1 MLDLGSGRQ
10 IKKLTHYALR
20 HDVAAGIQNG
30 QLRNWELQAGFKKDG
45 PWTTLRYAECALTD
59 RVTRRHLTALTMKCT
74 GCMRWCMRG
83 CVGST

>member
-1 MLDLGSGRQ
+1 MMLDLGSGRQ

-59 RVTRRHLTALTMKCT
+59 TPLR
-74 GCMRWCMRG
+74 
-83 CVGST
+83 